1 MNKQMDF
8 SIVIPTYNRSNL
20 LKRAINS
27 ILNQTYNNGKI
38 EIIIIDNNSED
49 DTRDMIEK
57 YYSDIKYLCNKEN
70 RGPGYARNRGLVN
83 SSYNWVLML
92 DDDDELVNGA
102 LNMIYDKLNSINNL
116 DKYPVYNFACSN
128 GFILKDFMIL
138 NFSDY
143 VNNVIKGDFTPIF
156 NKKMILSENLKYPD
170 TIVGGESFLWYKIA
184 YKYGIPT
191 WSNVVC
197 LLHDDAPIRLTR
209 KESQIKFAHEHALL
223 QEQYMKEFTELYKK
237 YNINELNKRKFAASV
252 YWLLANERK
261 KARKYMLDNIKNRN
275 NIILSFFLII
285 ISYFPLR
292 MVKSLYKL
300 FR

>member
-1 MNKQMDF
+1 MNKQIDF

-70 RGPGYARNRGLVN
+70 SGPGYARNRGLVN

-102 LNMIYDKLNSINNL
+102 LNIIYDKLNSINNL

-209 KESQIKFAHEHALL
+209 KESQIKFASEHALL
-223 QEQYMKEFTELYKK
+223 QEQYINYFGDLYKK
-237 YNINELNKRKFAASV
+237 YNVDELHKRYFAASI
-252 YWLLANERK
+252 YFLLSNNRQ
-261 KARKYMLDNIKNRN
+261 KARRYILINIKNKKYFMVS
-275 NIILSFFLII
+275 ILLLI
-285 ISYFPLR
+285 ISYFPLN
-292 MVKSLYKL
+292 VIVFLYKI